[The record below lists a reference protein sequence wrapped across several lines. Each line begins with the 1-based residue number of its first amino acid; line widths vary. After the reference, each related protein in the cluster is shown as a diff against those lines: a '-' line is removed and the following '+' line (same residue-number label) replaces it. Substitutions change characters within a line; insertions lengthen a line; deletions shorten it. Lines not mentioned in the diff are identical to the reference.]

1 MTFSYSNYPINCV
14 TFPLVAKSCQPVPAG
29 SVLINLFQFIK
40 RWGDKVD
47 SISNVISIFDP
58 YHAGTFEYMSG
69 SHITVLLVIAA
80 LILLLFL
87 YRSQLR
93 RSPLLKE
100 LLRWNLASVLILSQ
114 LTLEIWY
121 QAYGL
126 WDIKKTLPLELC
138 SLTLILSIMMLNT
151 KSRLL
156 YIFVFYAGIGG
167 ALAALL
173 TPNLGYAFPHFR
185 FIQFFIAHGAIILSA
200 FYMTWIENYRLSF
213 RSVPIVFIL
222 LNMAAGL
229 VWFTNQITGA
239 NYMFLSHKPD
249 TPSIL
254 DLLGPYPLYIFMEEI
269 LALILFLILYFLFFY
284 LPSGAGNR
292 VEERRETNM

>member
-1 MTFSYSNYPINCV
+1 MYSTLRVFSE
-14 TFPLVAKSCQPVPAG
+14 
-29 SVLINLFQFIK
+29 
-40 RWGDKVD
+40 
-47 SISNVISIFDP
+47 FDP
-58 YHAGTFEYMSG
+58 YHAGTFEYMSA
-69 SHITVLLVIAA
+69 SHVIVLLFIAI
-80 LILLLFL
+80 LILFLFL
-87 YRSQLR
+87 YKSKFSS
-93 RSPLLKE
+93 SPLLKE
-100 LLRWNLASVLILSQ
+100 LLRWSLASVLILSQ

-126 WDIKKTLPLELC
+126 WDIKNTLPLELC
-138 SLTLILSIMMLNT
+138 SLTLILSIVMLIT
-151 KSRLL
+151 KSRVL

-200 FYMTWIENYRLSF
+200 LYMIWIENYKLSF
-213 RSVPIVFIL
+213 WSVPIVFVL
-222 LNMAAGL
+222 LNMAAGF
-229 VWFTNQITGA
+229 VWFINQITGA

-292 VEERRETNM
+292 VGKRRETNM